1 MQTILSASQISF
13 YSGIFYG
20 YQVEFTSKWKSSP
33 CIEVVDLKNIHSL
46 KVELCFIW
54 WEILEL
60 LAREAAS
67 QITLRELFKGVEES

>member
-1 MQTILSASQISF
+1 MWSYVLSP
-13 YSGIFYG
+13 
-20 YQVEFTSKWKSSP
+20 SP
-33 CIEVVDLKNIHSL
+33 AFVPANYAKLLVIWFVNLKNIHSL

-60 LAREAAS
+60 LAQEAAS